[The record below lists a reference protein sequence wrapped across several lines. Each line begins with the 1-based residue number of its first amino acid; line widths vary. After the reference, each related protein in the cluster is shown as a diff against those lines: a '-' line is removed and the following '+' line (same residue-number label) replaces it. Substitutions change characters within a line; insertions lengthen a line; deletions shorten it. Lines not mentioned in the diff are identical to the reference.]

1 MSSASRNY
9 KVYKSRFVHRGKAK
23 PPPPIFE
30 YELRAIASKET
41 HVAVGINL
49 KSAIANHFET
59 VLMRNVSGISF
70 YCRHGRDWYSAT
82 RNETK
87 IEVKKVY

>member
-23 PPPPIFE
+23 PPPTIFE
-30 YELRAIASKET
+30 YELREIATKQTFVAAGVNLTAAIAK
-41 HVAVGINL
+41 
-49 KSAIANHFET
+49 HFET

>member
-1 MSSASRNY
+1 MRSASRNY
-9 KVYKSRFVHRGKAK
+9 KVYKSRFEHRGKAK

-30 YELRAIASKET
+30 YELRGIASEEAFVAAGVNLKAAIAR
-41 HVAVGINL
+41 
-49 KSAIANHFET
+49 HFET

-70 YCRHGRDWYSAT
+70 YCKHGRDWYSVT